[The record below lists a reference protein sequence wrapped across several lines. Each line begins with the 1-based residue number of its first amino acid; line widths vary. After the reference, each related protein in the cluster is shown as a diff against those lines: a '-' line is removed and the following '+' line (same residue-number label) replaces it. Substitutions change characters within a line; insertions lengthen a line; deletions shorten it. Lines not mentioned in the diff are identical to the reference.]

1 MPDPELWTRCPCPG
15 GTNRKISPCRVAHRP
30 DGSHYGHKG
39 GGWGAPCS
47 RCEGTNL
54 VRVPFDEAV
63 ERMRRLTAGWS
74 ESGYWASALND
85 EDAAAL
91 LRAALG
97 EEKP

>member
-1 MPDPELWTRCPCPG
+1 M
-15 GTNRKISPCRVAHRP
+15 
-30 DGSHYGHKG
+30 
-39 GGWGAPCS
+39 
-47 RCEGTNL
+47 
-54 VRVPFDEAV
+54 RVPFDEAV